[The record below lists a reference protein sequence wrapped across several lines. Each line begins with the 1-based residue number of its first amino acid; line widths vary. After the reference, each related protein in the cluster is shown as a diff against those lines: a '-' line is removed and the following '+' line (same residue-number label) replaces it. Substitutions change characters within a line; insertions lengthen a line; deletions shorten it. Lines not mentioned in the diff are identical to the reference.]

1 MSLLYA
7 EKYSEPFSLS
17 ALTTLGVKDVN
28 ECPEGV
34 NEDRI
39 SDETF
44 KTEA

>member
-1 MSLLYA
+1 MILIYTLYIVSLLYA
-7 EKYSEPFSLS
+7 

>member
-1 MSLLYA
+1 M
-7 EKYSEPFSLS
+7 LS
-17 ALTTLGVKDVN
+17 KTQFLPTALTMLGIKHIN

-39 SDETF
+39 SYETF